1 MDNVSDV
8 KGVKL
13 PTQWNW
19 MTSACAVVCM
29 RGLRG
34 FLDDD
39 DGDDGGNT
47 QNFHSLHMTLC
58 KQ

>member
-1 MDNVSDV
+1 MSDV